1 MVDGREKE
9 RSHVRKK
16 EDVRKKEKEKK
27 ERNEGGKRKKEMA
40 DGLDGARALAS
51 FSSLPLA
58 LGHFHLSI
66 HPSILMTSSI
76 SGFDSRIFHP
86 RE

>member
-1 MVDGREKE
+1 
-9 RSHVRKK
+9 VRKK
-16 EDVRKKEKEKK
+16 KKKKRKGM
-27 ERNEGGKRKKEMA
+27 EGKKRKKMA

-58 LGHFHLSI
+58 LGRSHPSI